1 MKKVISLV
9 LALVMVSMFLISTAS
24 AEGVF
29 FHVFEASASYGDEEC
44 DYIDATPILT
54 KLHKDAGYMWYAL
67 ELDLNGMVCFCL
79 RPDGFKFI
87 VKNILKLEDG
97 TIMFPERV
105 DGMEM
110 EDIVVGEED
119 FYNLVYG
126 E

>member
-1 MKKVISLV
+1 MKKIISVV
-9 LALVMVSMFLISTAS
+9 LALVMVSLVLVSTAS

-29 FHVFEASASYGDEEC
+29 FHVFQASASYGEEEI
-44 DYIDATPILT
+44 DYVDATPILT
-54 KLHKDAGYMWYAL
+54 QLHKEAGYMWYAL

-87 VKNILKLEDG
+87 VKDIVKLEDG
-97 TIMFPERV
+97 IIMFPEKL

-110 EDIVVGEED
+110 EDIITGEED